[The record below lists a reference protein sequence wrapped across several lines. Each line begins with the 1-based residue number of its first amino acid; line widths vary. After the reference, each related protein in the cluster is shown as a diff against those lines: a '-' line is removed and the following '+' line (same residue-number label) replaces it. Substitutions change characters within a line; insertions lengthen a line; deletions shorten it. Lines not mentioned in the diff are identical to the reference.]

1 MTPNASDT
9 SPVPVVPVVP
19 APAPTQEPPRLFARG
34 NHAAVS
40 VLAGGT
46 VLYAMN
52 LYFTAAL
59 LPSIVA
65 DIGGAHLFAWVATGF
80 LVAAVVASM
89 LVARAIA
96 ALGARGAYLVGF
108 GAFALG
114 SAAAALS
121 PGMGTFIA
129 SRVLQGVGGGLLAG
143 LGYAVIRS
151 ALPQALWLKAAA
163 LVSAMWGVGALV
175 GPSLGGI
182 FAELQAWR
190 GAYGVLACIAL
201 LLGAASLSALPGRVG
216 GAGRAEPLPFAS
228 LGTLVLVAASFSL
241 APVLAP
247 VGYDGFAIGIGVL
260 LLLLFLLIESR
271 ARHTVLPRMT
281 FQRGNPL
288 KWVYLLVA
296 ALCAGVMLETY
307 VPLFGQE
314 LGGLSPVWAGFLGAA
329 LSLGWTGSQ
338 LFSVRFGPRLASLVM
353 VLAPVLLAAALVAY
367 GLLQRGDI
375 TGARIALWVVVL
387 VFAGSGIGAA
397 FPHLSVRA
405 MGASE
410 DPAEGEKAAAA
421 LSTTQL
427 IAYALVS
434 ALLGVFAAGGGADT
448 ALVAERIS
456 FGLAALTGAGVV
468 PGALLL
474 LARRRGRGAGAA

>member
-1 MTPNASDT
+1 M
-9 SPVPVVPVVP
+9 
-19 APAPTQEPPRLFARG
+19 
-34 NHAAVS
+34 
-40 VLAGGT
+40 LAGGT

-59 LPSIVA
+59 LPSIVD
-65 DIGGAHLFAWVATGF
+65 DIGGAHLYAWVATGF
-80 LVAAVVASM
+80 LVAAVIASM

-96 ALGARGAYLVGF
+96 ALGARGAYLLGF
-108 GAFALG
+108 GGFALG

-121 PGMGTFIA
+121 SGMGLFIA

-151 ALPQALWLKAAA
+151 ALPQSLWLKAAA

-190 GAYGVLACIAL
+190 LAYAVLAAIAL
-201 LLGAASLSALPGRVG
+201 LLGAASLSALPARAE
-216 GAGRAEPLPFAS
+216 GAGRAEPLPYAS
-228 LGTLVLVAASFSL
+228 LAVLVLVAASFSV
-241 APVLAP
+241 APMFAA
-247 VGYDGFAIGIGVL
+247 VGYDGFLIGLGVL
-260 LLLLFLLIESR
+260 LLLLFLLIEAR

-307 VPLFGQE
+307 VPLFGQQ

-338 LFSVRFGPRLASLVM
+338 LFSVRFGPRLAALVM
-353 VLAPVLLAAALVAY
+353 VIAPLLLAGSLVAY
-367 GLLQRGDI
+367 GLLQQGEI
-375 TGARIALWVVVL
+375 TGGRIALWVGALVL
-387 VFAGSGIGAA
+387 AGTGIGAA

-405 MGASE
+405 MGST
-410 DPAEGEKAAAA
+410 DDRAEGEKAAAA

-427 IAYALVS
+427 ISYALVS
-434 ALLGVFAAGGGADT
+434 ALLGVFAAGGGGDT

-456 FGLAALTGAGVV
+456 FGLAALTGVGVV
-468 PGALLL
+468 PGVLLL
-474 LARRRGRGAGAA
+474 IASRRKSGAAVA